1 MRAALVLDGM
11 FAPEIAA
18 ELVKRGHDVVAVAAD
33 AALAG
38 LPDDQILA
46 WAAEQ
51 HRCLV
56 TENVKDF
63 EALRRQ
69 SVAQGIS
76 HPGLLYFGP
85 RRFPRDRRFLGALVA
100 ALDRLLAA
108 EQVPVA
114 NEVGWLS
121 PS

>member
-1 MRAALVLDGM
+1 MSAALLDEM
-11 FAPEIAA
+11 FSPEISA
-18 ELVKRGHDVVAVAAD
+18 ELVKRGHDVVAIAAD
-33 AALAG
+33 PALAG

-46 WAAEQ
+46 WAADQ

-63 EALRRQ
+63 ETLRRR

-76 HPGLLYFGP
+76 HPGLLYSGP

-100 ALDRLLAA
+100 ALDQLLAA
-108 EQVPVA
+108 ERVPTA
-114 NEVGWLS
+114 NEVSWLS
-121 PS
+121 PL

>member
-1 MRAALVLDGM
+1 MLDEM
-11 FAPEIAA
+11 LSPEIAV

-33 AALAG
+33 PALVG

-46 WAAEQ
+46 WAADQ

-63 EALRRQ
+63 EILRRQ
-69 SVAQGIS
+69 YVAQATSHAGI
-76 HPGLLYFGP
+76 LYFGP
-85 RRFPRDRRFLGALVA
+85 GRFPRDRRFLGALIT
-100 ALDRLLAA
+100 ALDHLLSA

-114 NEVGWLS
+114 DEVSWLS
-121 PS
+121 PH